1 MSALTLEELVQVVI
15 QHRKGNNLPGSDHDT
30 VRRDI
35 EEHICGLMRGTK
47 ALWQFCETR
56 FSMPPPETAAL
67 SPSGV
72 WTATPPLPV
81 SVSGRVSV
89 SGKPVKLCPTC
100 GNH

>member
-1 MSALTLEELVQVVI
+1 MSAPTFEELVQVVI
-15 QHRKGNNLPGSDHDT
+15 QHRKGNNIPGSDHDT

-56 FSMPPPETAAL
+56 FPLPPPETAAL

-72 WTATPPLPV
+72 WIASPPLV
-81 SVSGRVSV
+81 SSGGLVSV

-100 GNH
+100 GNR